1 MHIVRFSVNSWTAN
15 ILPKC
20 FCCTCPE
27 WEFSNILRL
36 NPPNIAPETM
46 NIQILILPAN
56 SNVHRFLLIHYK
68 PLEQDDRV
76 CRFFSKFD
84 PLNLIWQNCQEV
96 KLLLASIGDQS
107 LFALHN
113 TNLNKK
119 ISHLRFKINAII
131 RDVGISENQGGV
143 VTWGTKIWGKGEK

>member
-1 MHIVRFSVNSWTAN
+1 M
-15 ILPKC
+15 LPKC

-27 WEFSNILRL
+27 WGFWNILQL

-46 NIQILILPAN
+46 NMQILILPAN
-56 SNVHRFLLIHYK
+56 SNGHRFLPIHYR

-96 KLLLASIGDQS
+96 MSLLASIGDQF

-113 TNLNKK
+113 TNLKKK
-119 ISHLRFKINAII
+119 ISHLKFKMYASRVNSNFLGWLRATYYSSKLATTTAAFPII
-131 RDVGISENQGGV
+131 YY
-143 VTWGTKIWGKGEK
+143 